1 MNPKQLATGA
11 VIGISAV
18 MMLSCGIDAG
28 VAQKQGGNRRQG
40 ASTADP
46 GPEVLVARVVFR
58 QLSQSVRL
66 PAELSA
72 YQDVSI
78 YPKLQGFVERIP
90 VDRGSTVKRGE
101 LLVQLS
107 APELASRRAEAE
119 AAARAA
125 AAQRLEAASKLE
137 STRAQKL
144 EAEARLAAD
153 EATYQRLKSAAATP
167 GVVAGNDLEI
177 ARRTADADRARVQSW
192 EENEKAARAQIQALQ
207 ESEKAAADAA
217 HTSRDIETYLRITAP
232 FDGVITERNV
242 HEGSLA
248 GPANGPASPP
258 MLRIQQISTLR
269 LVVSV
274 PEFEV
279 AGIVPGNKIDFTVPA
294 FPGETFSGITRR
306 IAHALDTR
314 SRTMPVELDVTNASG
329 RLSPGMYAEVAWPLK
344 RPDSTLFV
352 PLTSIASTTERIF
365 VNRIRDNVVDWIDVK
380 RGGTMANLVEVFGDL
395 APGDLVAV
403 RGTDELRTGT
413 RVRVKLQ

>member
-46 GPEVLVARVVFR
+46 GPEVLVARVVSR

-125 AAQRLEAASKLE
+125 GAQRLEAASNLE

-144 EAEARLAAD
+144 EAEARRAAA

-192 EENEKAARAQIQALQ
+192 EENEKAARTQIQALQ
-207 ESEKAAADAA
+207 ESENAAADAA

-269 LVVSV
+269 LVVAV

-294 FPGETFSGITRR
+294 FPGETFTGITSR

-314 SRTMPVELDVTNASG
+314 SRSMPVELDVNNASG
-329 RLSPGMYAEVAWPLK
+329 RLAPGMYAEVAWPLR
-344 RPDSTLFV
+344 RPTPTLFV
-352 PLTSIASTTERIF
+352 PLTAIASTTERIF

-395 APGDLVAV
+395 TPGDLVAV
-403 RGTDELRTGT
+403 RGTDELRDGT